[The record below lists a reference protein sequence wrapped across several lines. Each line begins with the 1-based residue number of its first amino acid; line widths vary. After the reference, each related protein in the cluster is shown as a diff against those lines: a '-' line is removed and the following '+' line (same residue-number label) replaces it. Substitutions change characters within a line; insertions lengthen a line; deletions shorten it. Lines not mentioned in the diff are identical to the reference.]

1 MEKMDAWE
9 RRTVVYR
16 RLFHKYPEPG
26 WLTFFATIFIAEHL
40 EKAGFKVLVGR
51 EILKDEKRMDPPT
64 EEETALWEQRAVKLA
79 IEQGIAKDKVAT
91 WITRMDHRTGIV
103 AILDTKRE
111 GKTKAFRFDMD
122 ALTVA
127 ESMDVDRVPVK
138 EQFVSQYQ
146 GVCHACG
153 HDGHMALGLTF
164 AEYLAEQVK
173 QKQHGNLEH
182 CVENQVKQHGRS
194 IDCVDRTSAGEAIS
208 NGNVSKFNETIAD
221 LSGSVAGRICG
232 RYMFIFQPA
241 EEGVRGAFA
250 FRHQWNFGKI
260 DELYCCHIGFA
271 PEDTFVA
278 GAKGFLATSKFDV
291 TFTGK
296 SAHAGLAPARGRN
309 ALLAAAKATM
319 DMQVFPR
326 PKTGITRLNV
336 GKMEAGEARN
346 TIPAHAKMIVET
358 RGETGE
364 LNTYMKEQALSCIER
379 AAKEY
384 GVTYEVQF
392 QGESVS
398 AASDEALSQ
407 KVLAVAKSTGC
418 FLDYMLTK
426 DFGASDDGAVFMDMV
441 EQQSGKAVYML
452 LGTRIRGLHHE
463 SVFDFDESVLDKGFT
478 LYKNIHECM

>member
-79 IEQGIAKDKVAT
+79 IEQGIAEDKVAT

-221 LSGSVAGRICG
+221 LSGSVAGKICG

-260 DELYCCHIGFA
+260 DEFA

-296 SAHAGLAPARGRN
+296 SAHAGLAPERGRN

-379 AAKEY
+379 VAKEY

>member
-1 MEKMDAWE
+1 MDAWE

-79 IEQGIAKDKVAT
+79 IEQGIAEDKVAT

-221 LSGSVAGRICG
+221 LSGSVAGKICG

-296 SAHAGLAPARGRN
+296 SAHAGLAPERGRN

-379 AAKEY
+379 VAKEY

>member
-79 IEQGIAKDKVAT
+79 IEQGIAEDKVAT

-127 ESMDVDRVPVK
+127 ESIDVDRVPVK

-194 IDCVDRTSAGEAIS
+194 IDCVDRTSAGEVIS

-296 SAHAGLAPARGRN
+296 SAHAGLAPERGRN

>member
-1 MEKMDAWE
+1 MNEEEMWKKKA
-9 RRTVVYR
+9 VAYR
-16 RLFHKYPEPG
+16 RLFHRYPEPG
-26 WLTFFATIFIAEHL
+26 WLTFFATIYIAEHL
-40 EKAGFKVLVGR
+40 ENAGYTVSVGR
-51 EILKDEKRMDPPT
+51 EILKDEVLMDVPT
-64 EEETALWEQRAVKLA
+64 EDEVLIWEQRAVKLA
-79 IEQGIAKDKVAT
+79 VEQGISEDKVAA
-91 WITRMDHRTGIV
+91 WMARMDHRTGVV

-111 GKTKAFRFDMD
+111 GETKAFRFDMD

-127 ESMDVDRVPVK
+127 ESMDADRVPVQ
-138 EQFVSQYQ
+138 EQFVSQHP
-146 GVCHACG
+146 GVSHACG

-164 AEYLAEQVK
+164 AEYVAE
-173 QKQHGNLEH
+173 HYF
-182 CVENQVKQHGRS
+182 S
-194 IDCVDRTSAGEAIS
+194 
-208 NGNVSKFNETIAD
+208 
-221 LSGSVAGRICG
+221 G

-296 SAHAGLAPARGRN
+296 SAHAGLAPERGRN

-319 DMQVFPR
+319 DMQAFPR
-326 PKTGITRLNV
+326 PDTGITRLNV
-336 GKMEAGEARN
+336 GKLEAGEARN

-364 LNTYMKEQALSCIER
+364 LNTYMKEHALLCIQK

-407 KVLAVAKSTGC
+407 KVQTVARRIGC
-418 FLDYMLTK
+418 FSDYLLTK

-441 EQQSGKAVYML
+441 QQQGGQAVYML
-452 LGTRIRGLHHE
+452 LGAKIKGLHHE
-463 SVFDFDESVLDKGFT
+463 SVFDFDETVLEKGFE
-478 LYKNIHECM
+478 LYKNICEYV

>member
-1 MEKMDAWE
+1 MEKIDAWE

-79 IEQGIAKDKVAT
+79 IEQGIAEDKVAT

-221 LSGSVAGRICG
+221 LSGSVAGKICG

-296 SAHAGLAPARGRN
+296 SAHAGLAPERGRN
-309 ALLAAAKATM
+309 ALLAAAKAIM

-379 AAKEY
+379 VAKEY

>member
-79 IEQGIAKDKVAT
+79 IEQGIAEDKVAT

-221 LSGSVAGRICG
+221 LSGSVAGKICG

-296 SAHAGLAPARGRN
+296 SAHAGLAPERGRN
-309 ALLAAAKATM
+309 ALLAAAEATM

-379 AAKEY
+379 VAKEY

>member
-79 IEQGIAKDKVAT
+79 IEQGIAEDKVAT

-208 NGNVSKFNETIAD
+208 NGNVSKINETIAD
-221 LSGSVAGRICG
+221 LSGSVAGKICG

-296 SAHAGLAPARGRN
+296 SAHAGLAPERGRN

>member
-26 WLTFFATIFIAEHL
+26 WLTLFATIFIAEHL
-40 EKAGFKVLVGR
+40 EPAGFEVYVGR

-64 EEETALWEQRAVKLA
+64 EEETILWEQRAVKLA
-79 IEQGIAKDKVAT
+79 AEQGISEEKVAA
-91 WITRMDHRTGIV
+91 WMARMDHCTGIV
-103 AILDTKRE
+103 AILDTKRN

-122 ALTVA
+122 ALTVT
-127 ESMDVDRVPVK
+127 ESMDADRAPVK
-138 EQFVSQYQ
+138 EQFVSQYPS
-146 GVCHACG
+146 VSHACG

-164 AEYLAEQVK
+164 AEYVAEQCGKKK
-173 QKQHGNLEH
+173 QTIESVL
-182 CVENQVKQHGRS
+182 NQ
-194 IDCVDRTSAGEAIS
+194 EAERKIQ
-208 NGNVSKFNETIAD
+208 NKIPAEV
-221 LSGSVAGRICG
+221 CG

-260 DELYCCHIGFA
+260 DEMYCCHIGFA
-271 PEDTFVA
+271 PDDTFVA

-296 SAHAGLAPARGRN
+296 SAHAGLAPERGRN
-309 ALLAAAKATM
+309 ALLAAAKAAM
-319 DMQVFPR
+319 DMQAFPR
-326 PKTGITRLNV
+326 PEIGITRLNV
-336 GKMEAGEARN
+336 GKLEAGEARN

-407 KVLAVAKSTGC
+407 KVLAVAKQNGC
-418 FLDYMLTK
+418 FSNYMLTK
-426 DFGASDDGAVFMDMV
+426 DFGASDDGAVFMDLV
-441 EQQSGKAVYML
+441 EQQGGKAVYML
-452 LGTRIRGLHHE
+452 LGTKIRGLHHE
-463 SVFDFDESVLDKGFT
+463 SVFDFDESVLDKGFA
-478 LYKNIHECM
+478 LYKNIYECM

>member
-79 IEQGIAKDKVAT
+79 IEQGIAEDKVAT

-182 CVENQVKQHGRS
+182 CLENQVKQHGRS

-221 LSGSVAGRICG
+221 LSGSVAGKICG

-296 SAHAGLAPARGRN
+296 SAHAGLAPERGRN

>member
-1 MEKMDAWE
+1 MKKVDTWGKKAIE
-9 RRTVVYR
+9 YR
-16 RLFHKYPEPG
+16 RLFHQYPEPG
-26 WLTFFATIFIAEHL
+26 WLTFFATIFIADHL
-40 EKAGFKVLVGR
+40 EKAGFEVYVGR

-79 IEQGIAKDKVAT
+79 VEQGIAEEKVAA
-91 WITRMDHRTGIV
+91 WMARMDHRTGIV

-127 ESMDVDRVPVK
+127 ERMDADRVPVK

-146 GVCHACG
+146 GISHACG

-164 AEYLAEQVK
+164 AEYLAEQIK
-173 QKQHGNLEH
+173 QEQRGKLEYCTENQEKQHGKL
-182 CVENQVKQHGRS
+182 
-194 IDCVDRTSAGEAIS
+194 IACVDGALAEDAIS
-208 NGNVSKFNETIAD
+208 NGNVAKFNETIAD
-221 LSGSVAGRICG
+221 LSGSVAGKICG

-271 PEDTFVA
+271 PENTFVA

-296 SAHAGLAPARGRN
+296 SAHAGLAPERGRN
-309 ALLAAAKATM
+309 ALLAAAKAIM
-319 DMQVFPR
+319 DMQAFPR
-326 PKTGITRLNV
+326 PETGITRLNV
-336 GKMEAGEARN
+336 GKLEAGEARN

-364 LNTYMKEQALSCIER
+364 LNTYMKKQALSCIEQ

-407 KVLAVAKSTGC
+407 KVLVEAKQTGC
-418 FLDYMLTK
+418 FSDYMLTK

-441 EQQSGKAVYML
+441 EQQGGKAVYML
-452 LGTRIRGLHHE
+452 LGSRIRGLHHE
-463 SVFDFDESVLDKGFT
+463 AVFDFDEEVLMKGFEV
-478 LYKNIHECM
+478 YKKIY

>member
-1 MEKMDAWE
+1 MDAWE

-79 IEQGIAKDKVAT
+79 IEQGIAEDKVAT

-194 IDCVDRTSAGEAIS
+194 IDCVDRTSAGEVIS

-221 LSGSVAGRICG
+221 LSGSVAGKICG

-296 SAHAGLAPARGRN
+296 SAHAGLAPERGRN

-384 GVTYEVQF
+384 GVTYEVQL

>member
-79 IEQGIAKDKVAT
+79 IEQGIAEDKVAT

-182 CVENQVKQHGRS
+182 CVENQVKRHGRS
-194 IDCVDRTSAGEAIS
+194 IDCVDRTSAGEVIS

-221 LSGSVAGRICG
+221 LSGSVAGKICG

-296 SAHAGLAPARGRN
+296 SAHAGLAPERGRN

-418 FLDYMLTK
+418 FWDYMLTK

>member
-1 MEKMDAWE
+1 MDKVDMWEKKAVE
-9 RRTVVYR
+9 YR

-26 WLTFFATIFIAEHL
+26 WLTFFSTIFIAEHL
-40 EKAGFKVLVGR
+40 EKAGFEVYVGR
-51 EILKDEKRMDPPT
+51 EVLKDEKRMDPPT
-64 EEETALWEQRAVKLA
+64 EEETALWEKRAVKLA
-79 IEQGIAKDKVAT
+79 AEQGIAEDKVTA
-91 WITRMDHRTGIV
+91 WMARMDHRTGIV
-103 AILDTKRE
+103 AILDSKRE

-127 ESMDVDRVPVK
+127 ESMDADRVPVK
-138 EQFVSQYQ
+138 EQFVSQYH
-146 GVCHACG
+146 GISHACG

-164 AEYLAEQVK
+164 AEYLAEQ
-173 QKQHGNLEH
+173 
-182 CVENQVKQHGRS
+182 
-194 IDCVDRTSAGEAIS
+194 
-208 NGNVSKFNETIAD
+208 NVS
-221 LSGSVAGRICG
+221 G

-250 FRHQWNFGKI
+250 FRHRWNFGKI

-296 SAHAGLAPARGRN
+296 SAHAGLAPERGRN

-319 DMQVFPR
+319 DMQTFPR
-326 PKTGITRLNV
+326 PETGITRLNV
-336 GKMEAGEARN
+336 GKLEAGEARN

-364 LNTYMKEQALSCIER
+364 LNTYMKEQALSCIEQ

-441 EQQSGKAVYML
+441 EQQGGKAVYML

>member
-1 MEKMDAWE
+1 MDAWE

-79 IEQGIAKDKVAT
+79 IEQGIAEDKVAT

-296 SAHAGLAPARGRN
+296 SAHAGLAPERGRN

>member
-26 WLTFFATIFIAEHL
+26 WLTLFATIFIAEHL
-40 EKAGFKVLVGR
+40 EKAGFEVYVGR

-64 EEETALWEQRAVKLA
+64 EEETILWEQRAVKLA
-79 IEQGIAKDKVAT
+79 AEQGISEEKVAA
-91 WITRMDHRTGIV
+91 WMARMDHCTGIV
-103 AILDTKRE
+103 AILDTKRD

-122 ALTVA
+122 ALTVT
-127 ESMDVDRVPVK
+127 ESMDADRAPVK
-138 EQFVSQYQ
+138 EQFVSQYPS
-146 GVCHACG
+146 VSHACG

-164 AEYLAEQVK
+164 AEYVAEQCGKKK
-173 QKQHGNLEH
+173 QTIESVL
-182 CVENQVKQHGRS
+182 NQ
-194 IDCVDRTSAGEAIS
+194 EAERKIQ
-208 NGNVSKFNETIAD
+208 NKIPAEV
-221 LSGSVAGRICG
+221 CG

-260 DELYCCHIGFA
+260 DEMYCCHIGFA
-271 PEDTFVA
+271 PDDTFVA

-296 SAHAGLAPARGRN
+296 SAHAGLAPERGRN
-309 ALLAAAKATM
+309 ALLAAAKAAM
-319 DMQVFPR
+319 DMQAFPR
-326 PKTGITRLNV
+326 PEIGITRLNV
-336 GKMEAGEARN
+336 GKLEAGEARN

-407 KVLAVAKSTGC
+407 KVLAVAKQNGC
-418 FLDYMLTK
+418 FSEYMLTK
-426 DFGASDDGAVFMDMV
+426 DFGASDDGAVFMDLV
-441 EQQSGKAVYML
+441 EQQGGKAVYML
-452 LGTRIRGLHHE
+452 LGTKIRGLHHE
-463 SVFDFDESVLDKGFT
+463 SVFDFDESVLDKGFA
-478 LYKNIHECM
+478 LYKNIYECM

>member
-1 MEKMDAWE
+1 MEKIDAWE

-79 IEQGIAKDKVAT
+79 IEQGIAEDKVAT

-221 LSGSVAGRICG
+221 LSGSVAGKICG

-296 SAHAGLAPARGRN
+296 SAHAGLAPERGRN

>member
-1 MEKMDAWE
+1 MEKIDAWE

-79 IEQGIAKDKVAT
+79 IEQGIAEDKVAT

-221 LSGSVAGRICG
+221 LSGSVAGKICG

-296 SAHAGLAPARGRN
+296 SAHAGLAPERGRN
-309 ALLAAAKATM
+309 ALLAAAKAIM

-379 AAKEY
+379 AAKKY

>member
-9 RRTVVYR
+9 KRTVVYR

-79 IEQGIAKDKVAT
+79 IEQGIAEDKVAT

-296 SAHAGLAPARGRN
+296 SAHAGLAPERGRN

>member
-51 EILKDEKRMDPPT
+51 EILKDEKRMDPPA
-64 EEETALWEQRAVKLA
+64 EKETALWEQRAVKLA
-79 IEQGIAKDKVAT
+79 IEQGIAKDKVST

-173 QKQHGNLEH
+173 QKQ
-182 CVENQVKQHGRS
+182 R
-194 IDCVDRTSAGEAIS
+194 
-208 NGNVSKFNETIAD
+208 GNVAKFNETIAD
-221 LSGSVAGRICG
+221 LSGTVAGKICG

-291 TFTGK
+291 IFTGK
-296 SAHAGLAPARGRN
+296 SAHAGLAPERGRN

-319 DMQVFPR
+319 DMQTFPR
-326 PKTGITRLNV
+326 PETGVIRLNV
-336 GKMEAGEARN
+336 GKLEAGEARN

-358 RGETGE
+358 RGETRE
-364 LNTYMKEQALSCIER
+364 LNTYMKEQALSCVDQ
-379 AAKEY
+379 AAKTY

-398 AASDEALSQ
+398 AASDELLSQ
-407 KVLAVAKSTGC
+407 EVLAVAKQVGS
-418 FLDYMLTK
+418 FSDYMLTK

-441 EQQSGKAVYML
+441 KQQGGKAIYML
-452 LGTRIRGLHHE
+452 FGTRIKGLHHE
-463 SVFDFDESVLDKGFT
+463 SVFDFDESVLGKGFEV
-478 LYKNIHECM
+478 YKRIYQM

>member
-1 MEKMDAWE
+1 MDAWE

-79 IEQGIAKDKVAT
+79 IEQGIAEDKVAT

-221 LSGSVAGRICG
+221 LSGSVAGKICG

-250 FRHQWNFGKI
+250 FRHQWNVGKI

-296 SAHAGLAPARGRN
+296 SAHAGLAPERGRN

>member
-1 MEKMDAWE
+1 METIDAWE

-79 IEQGIAKDKVAT
+79 IEQGIAEDKVAT

-221 LSGSVAGRICG
+221 LSGSVAGKICG

-296 SAHAGLAPARGRN
+296 SAHAGLAPERGRN
-309 ALLAAAKATM
+309 ALLAAAKDIM

>member
-79 IEQGIAKDKVAT
+79 IEQGIAEDKVAT

-221 LSGSVAGRICG
+221 LSGSVAGKICG

-296 SAHAGLAPARGRN
+296 SAHAGLAPERGRN

-336 GKMEAGEARN
+336 GEMEAGEARN

>member
-64 EEETALWEQRAVKLA
+64 EEETALWEQRVVKLA
-79 IEQGIAKDKVAT
+79 IEQGIAEDKVAT

-221 LSGSVAGRICG
+221 LSGSVAGKICG

-296 SAHAGLAPARGRN
+296 SAHAGLAPERGRN

>member
-1 MEKMDAWE
+1 MEKLDAWE
-9 RRTVVYR
+9 KRAITYR

-40 EKAGFKVLVGR
+40 KKAGFEVHVGR
-51 EILKDEKRMDPPT
+51 EILRDEKRMDPPT
-64 EEETALWEQRAVKLA
+64 EEETVLWEQRAVKLA
-79 IEQGIAKDKVAT
+79 AEQGIAEERVAK
-91 WITRMDHRTGIV
+91 WMARMDHRTGIV

-111 GKTKAFRFDMD
+111 GNTRAFRFDMD

-127 ESMDVDRVPVK
+127 ESMDADRVPVK
-138 EQFVSQYQ
+138 EQFVSRYQ
-146 GVCHACG
+146 GVSHACG

-164 AEYLAEQVK
+164 AEYLAEQYRKSVK
-173 QKQHGNLEH
+173 NVGEVSNQESAESMQDEIP
-182 CVENQVKQHGRS
+182 VEM
-194 IDCVDRTSAGEAIS
+194 
-208 NGNVSKFNETIAD
+208 
-221 LSGSVAGRICG
+221 CG
-232 RYMFIFQPA
+232 RYMLIFQPA

-271 PEDTFVA
+271 PENTFVA

-296 SAHAGLAPARGRN
+296 SAHAGLAPERGRN
-309 ALLAAAKATM
+309 ALLAVAKATM
-319 DMQVFPR
+319 DMQAFPR
-326 PKTGITRLNV
+326 PESGITRLNV
-336 GKMEAGEARN
+336 GKLEAGEARN

-364 LNTYMKEQALSCIER
+364 LNTYMKEQALCCIEQ
-379 AAKEY
+379 AAKAY

-398 AASDEALSQ
+398 AASDEALSRD
-407 KVLAVAKSTGC
+407 VLAVAEQTGC
-418 FLDYMLTK
+418 FSDYMLTK

-441 EQQSGKAVYML
+441 EQQGGKAVYML
-452 LGTRIRGLHHE
+452 LGTKIKGLHHE
-463 SVFDFDESVLDKGFT
+463 SVFDFDETILRKGFE
-478 LYKNIHECM
+478 LYKNIFEYV

>member
-64 EEETALWEQRAVKLA
+64 EEETALWKQRAVKLA
-79 IEQGIAKDKVAT
+79 IEQGIAEDKVAT

-194 IDCVDRTSAGEAIS
+194 IDCVDRTSAGEVIS

-221 LSGSVAGRICG
+221 LSGSVAGKICG

-296 SAHAGLAPARGRN
+296 SAHAGLAPERGRN

>member
-91 WITRMDHRTGIV
+91 WITRMNHRTGIV

-221 LSGSVAGRICG
+221 LSGSVAEKICG

-296 SAHAGLAPARGRN
+296 SAHAGLAPERGRN

>member
-64 EEETALWEQRAVKLA
+64 EEETALWEQRVVKLA
-79 IEQGIAKDKVAT
+79 IEQGIAEDKVAT

-296 SAHAGLAPARGRN
+296 SAHAGLAPERGRN

>member
-64 EEETALWEQRAVKLA
+64 EEETVLWEQRAVKLA
-79 IEQGIAKDKVAT
+79 IEQGITEDKVAT

-194 IDCVDRTSAGEAIS
+194 IDCVDRTSAGEEIS

-221 LSGSVAGRICG
+221 LSGSVAGKICG

-296 SAHAGLAPARGRN
+296 SAHAGLAPERGRN

-407 KVLAVAKSTGC
+407 KVLAVAKTTGC

-478 LYKNIHECM
+478 LYKNMHECM

>member
-26 WLTFFATIFIAEHL
+26 WLTFFATIFIAEQL
-40 EKAGFKVLVGR
+40 ETAGFEVYVGR

-64 EEETALWEQRAVKLA
+64 EEETILWEQRAVKLA
-79 IEQGIAKDKVAT
+79 AEQGISEEKVAA
-91 WITRMDHRTGIV
+91 WMARMDHCTGIV
-103 AILDTKRE
+103 AILDTKRD

-122 ALTVA
+122 ALTVT
-127 ESMDVDRVPVK
+127 ESMDADRAPVK
-138 EQFVSQYQ
+138 EQFVSQYPS
-146 GVCHACG
+146 VSHACG

-164 AEYLAEQVK
+164 AEYVAEQCGKKK
-173 QKQHGNLEH
+173 QTIESVL
-182 CVENQVKQHGRS
+182 NQ
-194 IDCVDRTSAGEAIS
+194 EAERKIQ
-208 NGNVSKFNETIAD
+208 NKIPAEV
-221 LSGSVAGRICG
+221 CG

-260 DELYCCHIGFA
+260 DEMYCCHIGFA
-271 PEDTFVA
+271 PDDTFVA

-296 SAHAGLAPARGRN
+296 SAHAGLAPERGRN
-309 ALLAAAKATM
+309 ALLAAAKAAM
-319 DMQVFPR
+319 DMQAFPR
-326 PKTGITRLNV
+326 PEIGITRLNV
-336 GKMEAGEARN
+336 GKLEAGEARN

-407 KVLAVAKSTGC
+407 KVLAVAKQNGC
-418 FLDYMLTK
+418 FSDYMLTK
-426 DFGASDDGAVFMDMV
+426 DFGASDDGAVFMDLV
-441 EQQSGKAVYML
+441 EQQGGKAVYML
-452 LGTRIRGLHHE
+452 LGTKIRGLHHE
-463 SVFDFDESVLDKGFT
+463 SVFDFDESVLDKGFA
-478 LYKNIHECM
+478 LYKNIYECM

>member
-16 RLFHKYPEPG
+16 RVFHQYPEPG
-26 WLTFFATIFIAEHL
+26 WLTFFATVFIAEHL
-40 EKAGFKVLVGR
+40 ESAGFKVLVGR

-64 EEETALWEQRAVKLA
+64 EEETVLWEQRAVKLA
-79 IEQGIAKDKVAT
+79 AEQGIDEDKVAA
-91 WITRMDHRTGIV
+91 WMARMDHRTGIV

-111 GKTKAFRFDMD
+111 GKTRAFRFDMD

-127 ESMDVDRVPVK
+127 ESMDADRVPVK

-146 GVCHACG
+146 GVSHACG

-164 AEYLAEQVK
+164 AEYLAEQYS
-173 QKQHGNLEH
+173 QSMRS
-182 CVENQVKQHGRS
+182 VEEVS
-194 IDCVDRTSAGEAIS
+194 DRESAQ
-208 NGNVSKFNETIAD
+208 
-221 LSGSVAGRICG
+221 SVQAEIPAEVCG

-271 PEDTFVA
+271 PENTFVA

-291 TFTGK
+291 VFTGK
-296 SAHAGLAPARGRN
+296 SAHAGLAPERGRN

-319 DMQVFPR
+319 DMQAFPR
-326 PKTGITRLNV
+326 PESGITRLNV
-336 GKMEAGEARN
+336 GKLEAGEARN

-364 LNTYMKEQALSCIER
+364 LNTYMKEQALSCIEQ

-407 KVLAVAKSTGC
+407 KVLTVAEQTGC
-418 FLDYMLTK
+418 FSDYMLTK

-441 EQQSGKAVYML
+441 EQQGGKAVYML
-452 LGTRIRGLHHE
+452 LGTKIKGLHHE
-463 SVFDFDESVLDKGFT
+463 SVFDFDETILRKGFE
-478 LYKNIHECM
+478 LYKNIFEYA

>member
-1 MEKMDAWE
+1 MDAWE

-79 IEQGIAKDKVAT
+79 IEQGIAEDKVAT

-221 LSGSVAGRICG
+221 LSGSVAGKICG

-296 SAHAGLAPARGRN
+296 SAHAGLAPERGRN

-426 DFGASDDGAVFMDMV
+426 DFGASDDGAMFMDMV

>member
-79 IEQGIAKDKVAT
+79 IEQGIAEDKVAT

-127 ESMDVDRVPVK
+127 ESIDVDRVPVK

-296 SAHAGLAPARGRN
+296 SAHAGLAPERGRN

>member
-1 MEKMDAWE
+1 MEKIDAWE

-16 RLFHKYPEPG
+16 RLFHKYLEPG

-79 IEQGIAKDKVAT
+79 IEQGIAEDKVAT

-221 LSGSVAGRICG
+221 LSGSVAGKICG

-296 SAHAGLAPARGRN
+296 SAHAGLAPERGRN
-309 ALLAAAKATM
+309 ALLAAAKAIM

>member
-64 EEETALWEQRAVKLA
+64 EEKTALWEQRAVKLA

-296 SAHAGLAPARGRN
+296 SAHAGLAPERGRN

-336 GKMEAGEARN
+336 GKMEAGEART